1 MVRCHHSPFFIS
13 VVIFGWYGP
22 ALIQEK
28 QMTETVLIVDDAAD
42 TRFVLKAALSHD
54 GYNAVTAENG
64 QEALQ
69 KIEES
74 PPDVILLDVM
84 MPGMTG
90 FEVCQLLKTD
100 KRWEHI
106 PVIMITALPGKK
118 DLARGFEAG
127 ADDFVSKPFNN
138 IEILARVRSML
149 RIKSQYDRLEQ
160 QRQELESTLQL
171 REELARVTARRLE
184 ELEILHDIGLSLMN
198 SLDANYMVEVV
209 TQKVQEL
216 IPKAAH
222 CVVHFLSDDE
232 QFLAPMVFTDEATD
246 ETATDD
252 INPLLGNEDLIRQA
266 IDTKETVYVPD
277 LLPYTSNTDFN
288 VDRIYSLLA
297 IPLVV
302 DQRAIG
308 VISIDSS
315 EADAFEVAD
324 RRILSILSSQLA
336 VSVMKA
342 RLFENLISGS
352 SQREPKSRLQT
363 TKIPTNDD

>member
-1 MVRCHHSPFFIS
+1 M
-13 VVIFGWYGP
+13 
-22 ALIQEK
+22 A
-28 QMTETVLIVDDAAD
+28 ETVLIVDDAAD

-54 GYNAVTAENG
+54 GYDVETAENG
-64 QEALQ
+64 QEALL
-69 KIEES
+69 KIEQS

-100 KRWEHI
+100 KRWENI
-106 PVIMITALPGKK
+106 PIIMITALPGKK

-171 REELARVTARRLE
+171 REELARVTARRLQ
-184 ELEILHDIGLSLMN
+184 ELEILHDVGLGLMN
-198 SLDANYMVEVV
+198 SLDTNYMVETV
-209 TQKVQEL
+209 TRKVREL
-216 IPKAAH
+216 IQKAGH

-232 QFLAPMVFTDEATD
+232 QFIMPVVPESEEAGTDEV
-246 ETATDD
+246 
-252 INPLLGNEDLIRQA
+252 NPLLGHEDLIRQA
-266 IDTKETVYVPD
+266 IDTKEAVYMPD
-277 LLPYTSNTDFN
+277 LFPHTGSSDFEVN
-288 VDRIYSLLA
+288 KSFTLLA

-302 DQRAIG
+302 DERAIG
-308 VISIDSS
+308 AISIDSS
-315 EADAFEVAD
+315 ESDAFEVAD

-336 VSVMKA
+336 VAVMKA
-342 RLFENLISGS
+342 RLFENLAGAS
-352 SQREPKSRLQT
+352 REAKSRLQT
-363 TKIPTNDD
+363 VQIPTPDKD